1 MWYDPINETDGSGG
15 GSTVELR
22 PFAAGMD
29 FPVIR
34 RWMADERAH
43 ALWCAGRFRY
53 PLEQADFTGTLS
65 EMARRGD
72 VPLTAVTEDGRP
84 AGFLCCSTDRAAGTC
99 RLKFIIVDPAL
110 RGKGAAR
117 EMLRLAADRAFTDP
131 AVDRVCLCVFSA
143 NARARKCYE
152 RVGFSGSGTEQ
163 GAFVFRNEAWDR
175 CHMELDRQTWEA
187 RRMPIVRGQEWTFD
201 TKAADYERLRPGYPE
216 ELYRTVF
223 DYCPVDAATRAAEI
237 GIGGGQATLP
247 VLQTGCSVTAV
258 ELGEHFAQICR
269 EKFSAFPG
277 FSVTVGRFEEVS
289 LPENAFDLVYSAS
302 AFHWV
307 PEETGYPK
315 VYRLLKPGGAF
326 ARFAHHPFRAKNQ
339 PELGE
344 TIDRAYAK
352 YFYPFYNREPGK
364 IAEYSEEQAA
374 ERAEIA
380 RKYGFADTRHF
391 LFYQTRSCPAAEYR
405 ALIGTYSDHI
415 AMDPR
420 VREPF
425 YDEIEEA
432 IRQHGGFIT
441 LGDTIDLQLARKP
454 LARA

>member
-1 MWYDPINETDGSGG
+1 MK
-15 GSTVELR
+15 LR
-22 PFAAGMD
+22 PFAAETD
-29 FPVIR
+29 FAAVR
-34 RWMADERAH
+34 SWTADERAH
-43 ALWCAGRFRY
+43 VLWCAGRFRC
-53 PLEQADFTGTLS
+53 PLEQEDFTRVLAD
-65 EMARRGD
+65 MARRGD
-72 VPLTAVTEDGRP
+72 EPLTAAAEDGSP
-84 AGFLCCSTDRAAGTC
+84 AGFLCCATDREAGVC
-99 RLKFIIVDPAL
+99 RLKFVIVDPAL

-117 EMLRLAADRAFTDP
+117 EMLRLALARAFGDP
-131 AVDRVCLCVFSA
+131 AVARVSLCVFPV
-143 NARARKCYE
+143 NARAKRCYE
-152 RVGFSGSGTEQ
+152 HAGFSERDTER
-163 GAFVFRNEAWDR
+163 GAFAFRDEVWDR
-175 CHMELDRQTWEA
+175 CHMEMSRQTWEA
-187 RRMPIVRGQEWTFD
+187 KRMPVIRGQEWTFD
-201 TKAADYERLRPGYPE
+201 TKAAEYEKLRPGYPE
-216 ELYRTVF
+216 TLYRTIF
-223 DYCPVDAATRAAEI
+223 DYCPVDGAARAAEI

-247 VLQTGCSVTAV
+247 VLQTGCAVTAV

-326 ARFAHHPFRAKNQ
+326 ARFAHHPFRAKDQ
-339 PELGE
+339 PELGAA
-344 TIDRAYAK
+344 IDRAYAK

-364 IAEYSEEQAA
+364 IAEYSERQAA

-380 RKYGFADTRHF
+380 RKYGFADTRYF
-391 LFYQTRSCPAAEYR
+391 LFYQTRTYSAAEYV

-415 AMDPR
+415 AMDPD

-425 YDEIEEA
+425 YDEIGEA
-432 IRQHGGFIT
+432 ILRHGSSIT
-441 LGDTIDLQLARKP
+441 VGDTLDLQLARKP